1 MQFHIDPLLLFPITK
16 ARRFPRGTV
25 IPDLIQLSALSP
37 CAEIQNQKSIRQHN
51 SALYT
56 LADIVDGSRHYHHRA
71 YVVFYAAAAVVLHS
85 SLSCAALLTLCRII
99 SKIWG
104 SE

>member
-1 MQFHIDPLLLFPITK
+1 VRSRP
-16 ARRFPRGTV
+16 
-25 IPDLIQLSALSP
+25 
-37 CAEIQNQKSIRQHN
+37 AEIQNQKSIRQHN
-51 SALYT
+51 SALYI

-71 YVVFYAAAAVVLHS
+71 YWVLLVVFYAAAAVVLHS

-99 SKIWG
+99 YKIWG